1 MENASKAL
9 IIAGA
14 ILLAIVIISL
24 GLIVVNNVRNVTD
37 NTNLSEQEIQSFNA
51 KFTSYEGTSV
61 AGSRVNSLI
70 QQVIATNQST
80 IESGNTN
87 VVVIG
92 YQPINYVSLN
102 SYVWVTTNN
111 NKNIVYAAHTAGE
124 KLKFENFQF
133 PNSGNPV
140 IAKSITKSVSGST
153 GNPPQLSTETGKT
166 YTVKIKYD
174 NGLVSI
180 IACIPN

>member
-70 QQVIATNQST
+70 QQVIATNQAT
-80 IESGNTN
+80 KDAG
-87 VVVIG
+87 
-92 YQPINYVSLN
+92 
-102 SYVWVTTNN
+102 NN
-111 NKNIVYAAHTAGE
+111 NYICIGFPSISLENDKQPYMFICIDTKGDLKAAFREASYKNVDE
-124 KLKFENFQF
+124 LLK
-133 PNSGNPV
+133 GV
-140 IAKSITKSVSGST
+140 TGLRKSFKDYPGKGYSSSISV
-153 GNPPQLSTETGKT
+153 NTGKT
-166 YTVKIKYD
+166 YTVKLGYE
-174 NGLVSI
+174 NGLVQD
-180 IACIPN
+180 IAVMAN

>member
-51 KFTSYEGTSV
+51 KFTSYEGENV

-92 YQPINYVSLN
+92 YKPINYAN
-102 SYVWVTTNN
+102 IQSYAWVRTKKSGDGTQL
-111 NKNIVYAAHTAGE
+111 VYAAQNNFDNF
-124 KLKFENFQF
+124 KVFKF
-133 PNSGNPV
+133 NSGHAVLEYVTDIDKDINT
-140 IAKSITKSVSGST
+140 SN
-153 GNPPQLSTETGKT
+153 GNPPQLSVETGKT
-166 YTVKIKYD
+166 YTVKLQY
-174 NGLVSI
+174 NGGLVGCI
-180 IACIPN
+180 ICF

>member
-51 KFTSYEGTSV
+51 KFTSYEGDSV

-70 QQVIATNQST
+70 QQVISTNQAT
-80 IESGNTN
+80 TMDGKNN
-87 VVVIG
+87 YVVIAFL
-92 YQPINYVSLN
+92 PINYESTSWQNKYIGVKVDSTGDLVYSTRKN
-102 SYVWVTTNN
+102 SANAVISIKDDDYSKPNN
-111 NKNIVYAAHTAGE
+111 NTVHGVE
-124 KLKFENFQF
+124 
-133 PNSGNPV
+133 V
-140 IAKSITKSVSGST
+140 
-153 GNPPQLSTETGKT
+153 PQLAVKTGVNYK
-166 YTVKIKYD
+166 VKCIY
-174 NGLVSI
+174 NSGLVSEI
-180 IACIPN
+180 TVQKK